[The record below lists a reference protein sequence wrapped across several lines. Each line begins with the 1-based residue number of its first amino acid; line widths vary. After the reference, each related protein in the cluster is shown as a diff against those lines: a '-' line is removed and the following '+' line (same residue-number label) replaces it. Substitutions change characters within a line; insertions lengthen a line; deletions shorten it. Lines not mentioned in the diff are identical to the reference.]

1 MVISAK
7 IESRIVNGD
16 RWMKKYLIKK
26 ALNNNV
32 LIATDANENEVV
44 LIGRGI
50 GFGKKSGEPIIQEK
64 IEKLFVLNDP
74 KEQEQYKQL
83 LSTLDEDTLKV
94 LISAVEII
102 QARADMPLNEHI
114 HVALTDHLV
123 FAVSRMRR
131 GMAIRNPF
139 LLETKAL
146 YPNEYKI
153 AAEVTAM
160 VNKQLTVALPEGEI
174 GFIALHIHS
183 ALVNKDVRD
192 LTRHSELMVRL
203 VKMIEE
209 QLEVVIDKNSIDYM
223 RLIRHL
229 RFTIERVVR
238 GERIAEPKKMTGLL
252 KTEYPV
258 CYNLAWKMIKVIQQT
273 LQMEIYDAEAVYLTL
288 HLQRIQTRVE

>member
-1 MVISAK
+1 
-7 IESRIVNGD
+7 
-16 RWMKKYLIKK
+16 MKTYLIKK

-32 LIATDANENEVV
+32 LIATDVNGNEVV

-64 IEKLFVLNDP
+64 VEKLFVLNDP

-102 QARADMPLNEHI
+102 QARSDMPLNEHI

-146 YPNEYKI
+146 YPDEYKI

-238 GERIAEPKKMTGLL
+238 GERIAEPKKITGLL

-288 HLQRIQTRVE
+288 HLQRIQSRVE

>member
-1 MVISAK
+1 METYSIQ
-7 IESRIVNGD
+7 
-16 RWMKKYLIKK
+16 K

-32 LIATDANENEVV
+32 LIATDNNGNEVI

-50 GFGKKSGEPIIQEK
+50 GFGASAGELIQQEK

-74 KEQEQYKQL
+74 EEQEQYKQL
-83 LSTLDEDTLKV
+83 LTSLDEDTLKV
-94 LISAVEII
+94 LISAVEMI
-102 QARADMPLNEHI
+102 QAQANRSLNEHI

-123 FAVSRMRR
+123 FAVNRMRR

-160 VNKQLTVALPEGEI
+160 VNKQLSVALPEGEI

-183 ALVNKDVRD
+183 ALVNKNVRD
-192 LTRHSELMVRL
+192 VTRHSELIVQL
-203 VKMIEE
+203 VDMIEA
-209 QLEVVIDKNSIDYM
+209 QLAINIDKNSIDYM

-229 RFTIERVVR
+229 HFTIERVVR
-238 GERIAEPKKMTGLL
+238 GERVAEPKKITLLL
-252 KTEYPV
+252 KSEYPV
-258 CYNLAWKMIKVIQQT
+258 CYNLAWKLIKVMQQS
-273 LQMEIYDAEAVYLTL
+273 LQKEIYEAEAVYLTL
-288 HLQRIQTRVE
+288 HLQRIQAKVEE

>member
-1 MVISAK
+1 
-7 IESRIVNGD
+7 
-16 RWMKKYLIKK
+16 MKTYLIKK

-32 LIATDANENEVV
+32 LIATDVNGNEVV

-64 IEKLFVLNDP
+64 VEKLFVLNDP

-102 QARADMPLNEHI
+102 QARSDMPLNEHI

-146 YPNEYKI
+146 YPDEYKI

-273 LQMEIYDAEAVYLTL
+273 LKMEIYDAEAVYLTL
-288 HLQRIQTRVE
+288 HLQRIQSRVE